1 MENGGGSGGG
11 FWVVSVESSE
21 LVSVVVSGQESV
33 NVSVKNSESK
43 SVFKLF
49 PHCSLK
55 YLSILFMKLILF
67 TPHF

>member
-1 MENGGGSGGG
+1 MVGV
-11 FWVVSVESSE
+11 WVVSVESSE

-55 YLSILFMKLILF
+55 YLSILHEN
-67 TPHF
+67 HFVHTTFLRICSK